1 MRPINLL
8 PPEDRGRR
16 AERFGGRV
24 FGILLIAG
32 AFVVILMVG
41 VYLLL
46 LLRLNDL
53 EDQVAQLDDDIA
65 RQNARLAELSPY
77 RDLQAQLQAKKP
89 IADGIFRT
97 RLAWD
102 QFLQGLAFVVPE
114 TTALDTLTAEAA
126 GTDINAPV
134 EQPLEP
140 AGTVTFR
147 VVALPRYENVAD
159 FVVRMD
165 NLQYLA
171 NAELAEAARKILTQ
185 EEDTTGVEA
194 GPSQVEA
201 VSFEVASEL
210 VTIVGQNG
218 TEVKLEDGSQDEL
231 AVGENPLN
239 TREVA
244 NLGVPRGGSA
254 ARTQYVGEGRR

>member
-8 PPEDRGRR
+8 PSEERGRA
-16 AERFGGRV
+16 AERLGGGV
-24 FGILLIAG
+24 LGILLISG
-32 AFVVILMVG
+32 ALVLVFMVG
-41 VYLLL
+41 LYLLM

-53 EDQVAQLDDDIA
+53 EDQVAQLDDEIA
-65 RQNARLAELSPY
+65 QRNARLAELSPY
-77 RDLQAQLQAKKP
+77 RDLQAQLEAKQP

-114 TTALDTLTAEAA
+114 TTALDTLTAEASA
-126 GTDINAPV
+126 TDIDAQP
-134 EQPLEP
+134 EQPLDP
-140 AGTVTFR
+140 AGTVTFTG
-147 VVALPRYENVAD
+147 VALPRYENVAD

-171 NAELAEAARKILTQ
+171 NAQLNQAALKTFT
-185 EEDTTGVEA
+185 EK
-194 GPSQVEA
+194 A

-218 TEVKLEDGSQDEL
+218 TELKLDGGSQDEL
-231 AVGENPLN
+231 AGTEGPLG

-244 NLGVPRGGSA
+244 NLGQADGESA
-254 ARTQYVGEGRR
+254 AREQYAGRVGDEHR

>member
-8 PPEDRGRR
+8 PSEERGRA
-16 AERFGGRV
+16 AERFGGGV
-24 FGILLIAG
+24 LGILLISG
-32 AFVVILMVG
+32 ALVVVVMVG
-41 VYLLL
+41 IYLLL

-65 RQNARLAELSPY
+65 QQNARLAELSPF
-77 RDLQAQLQAKKP
+77 RDLQAQLKAKQP

-102 QFLQGLAFVVPE
+102 EFFKGLAFVVPE
-114 TTALDTLTAEAA
+114 TTALDTLTAKASA
-126 GTDINAPV
+126 TDIDAPP

-140 AGTVTFR
+140 AGTVTFTGI
-147 VVALPRYENVAD
+147 ALPRYQNVAD

-171 NAELAEAARKILTQ
+171 NAQLEEAKVADIEQ
-185 EEDTTGVEA
+185 
-194 GPSQVEA
+194 PA
-201 VSFEVASEL
+201 VSFEVTSEL
-210 VTIVGQNG
+210 VTVAGQNG
-218 TEVKLEDGSQDEL
+218 NELKLEGGSQAEL
-231 AVGENPLN
+231 AGAQDQLD

-244 NLGVPRGGSA
+244 NLGKTDGRFVHAKHYYGG
-254 ARTQYVGEGRR
+254 VGAQTK

>member
-8 PPEDRGRR
+8 PSEERGRA
-16 AERFGGRV
+16 AERLGGGV
-24 FGILLIAG
+24 LGILLISG
-32 AFVVILMVG
+32 AVVLVLMVG
-41 VYLLL
+41 LYLLM

-53 EDQVAQLDDDIA
+53 EDQVAQLDDEIA
-65 RQNARLAELSPY
+65 QQNARLAELSPY
-77 RDLQAQLQAKKP
+77 RDLQAQLEAKQP

-114 TTALDTLTAEAA
+114 TTALDTLTAEASA
-126 GTDINAPV
+126 TDIDAQP
-134 EQPLEP
+134 EQPLDP
-140 AGTVTFR
+140 AGTVTFTG
-147 VVALPRYENVAD
+147 VALPRYENVAD

-171 NAELAEAARKILTQ
+171 NAQLNQAALKTFT
-185 EEDTTGVEA
+185 EK
-194 GPSQVEA
+194 A

-218 TEVKLEDGSQDEL
+218 TELKLDGGSQDEL
-231 AVGENPLN
+231 AGTEGPLG

-244 NLGVPRGGSA
+244 NLAQADGESA
-254 ARTQYVGEGRR
+254 AREQYAGRVGDEHR

>member
-8 PPEDRGRR
+8 PSEERGRA
-16 AERFGGRV
+16 AERFGGGV
-24 FGILLIAG
+24 LGILLISG
-32 AFVVILMVG
+32 ALVVVVMVG
-41 VYLLL
+41 IYLLL

-65 RQNARLAELSPY
+65 QQNARLAELSPY
-77 RDLQAQLQAKKP
+77 KDLQAQLQAKQP

-97 RLAWD
+97 RFAWD

-114 TTALDTLTAEAA
+114 TTALTAMSAEASPV
-126 GTDINAPV
+126 DINAPP
-134 EQPLEP
+134 EQPLDP
-140 AGTVTFR
+140 AGTVSFDG
-147 VVALPRYENVAD
+147 VALPRFQNVAD

-171 NAELAEAARKILTQ
+171 NAQLDVAARQ
-185 EEDTTGVEA
+185 G
-194 GPSQVEA
+194 GSQNQS

-218 TEVKLEDGSQDEL
+218 NELKLEGGSQADL
-231 AVGENPLN
+231 AGTQDQLD

-244 NLGVPRGGSA
+244 NLGKTDGKSALAKQYDGG
-254 ARTQYVGEGRR
+254 VGAQTK